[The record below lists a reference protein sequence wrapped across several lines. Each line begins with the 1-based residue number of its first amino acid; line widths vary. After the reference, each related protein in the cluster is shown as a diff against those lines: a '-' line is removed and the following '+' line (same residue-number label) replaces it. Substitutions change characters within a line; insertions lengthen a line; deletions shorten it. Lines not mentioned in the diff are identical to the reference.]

1 MNPLEIGQRLVER
14 ARKLGADEAEAF
26 VQKAATVQIEV
37 KDRQAETVTY
47 KDRNGYGLRVLLD
60 GRMGFAA
67 SNDFDSEA
75 SDDLIR
81 RLIANTR
88 HHSPDEHNVLP
99 EADGGI
105 RPEVITPPVDE
116 TLMSIPIEKK
126 IEKAISIEIAAR
138 QTDPRIQ
145 QTAWLLYGDES
156 REYAIVSSRGI
167 SGQRR
172 HTELYGLAI
181 AMAAECGPDGHPD
194 QATAQTGMCMEVK
207 TTFAALDPVAI
218 GRKAAGF
225 ALRMLGAEDGQTDEM
240 EAVFPSETGSSFVD
254 LVAGMVSAELVQK
267 KKSLFSD
274 RFGEMIASETVTMI
288 DDGRLE
294 KGLASMAV
302 DDEGI
307 PTSTREIIRNGRL
320 VGLLYDSYAAHRGQ
334 TRSTGNAIRDSYA
347 SRPSIGPTNFYLQKG
362 GISRDRLIAS
372 VPKGIYITEVSGL
385 HASVDQ
391 VTGDFSIPCKGLL
404 IDHGEIARPV
414 SGIMVSGN
422 IFDFFSN
429 ITGVADDLTWEVD
442 ENVIGV
448 PTFKIGGVKISGK

>member
-37 KDRQAETVTY
+37 KDLQAETVTY

-67 SNDFDSEA
+67 SNDFDAEA

-99 EADGGI
+99 EADKTM
-105 RPEVITPPVDE
+105 RPEVIVPPVDE
-116 TLMSIPIEKK
+116 TLTSIPIEKK
-126 IEKAISIEIAAR
+126 IEKAIAIETAAR
-138 QTDPRIQ
+138 QTDSRIQ

-172 HTELYGLAI
+172 HTELYGLAL

-207 TTFAALDPVAI
+207 TTFEALDPVAI
-218 GRKAAGF
+218 GRKAARF
-225 ALRMLGAEDGQTDEM
+225 ALRMLGAEDGQTDEV
-240 EAVFPSETGSSFVD
+240 EAVFPPETGGSFVD

-274 RFGEMIASETVTMI
+274 RFGEMVASEMVTMI

-307 PTSTREIIRNGRL
+307 PTSTREIIKNGRL

-334 TRSTGNAIRDSYA
+334 TRPTGNAIRDSYA

-362 GISRDRLIAS
+362 AVSRDRLIGS
-372 VPKGIYITEVSGL
+372 VPERHIYHGG
-385 HASVDQ
+385 Q
-391 VTGDFSIPCKGLL
+391 RPPCIGRPGHRRFFHPLQGAF
-404 IDHGEIARPV
+404 DRARRNRQAGFRNHG
-414 SGIMVSGN
+414 
-422 IFDFFSN
+422 F
-429 ITGVADDLTWEVD
+429 
-442 ENVIGV
+442 
-448 PTFKIGGVKISGK
+448 GKYLRFLPQHHGRRR